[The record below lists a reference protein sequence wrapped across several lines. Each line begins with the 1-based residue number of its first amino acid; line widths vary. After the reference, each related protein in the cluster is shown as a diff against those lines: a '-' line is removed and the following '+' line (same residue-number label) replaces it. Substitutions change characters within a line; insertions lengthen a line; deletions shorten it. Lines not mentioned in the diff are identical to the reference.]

1 MRFFHFFITASI
13 AFVVCAQ
20 VCMTE
25 SKEHSE
31 IVPLTKRALVVATE
45 EDLSS
50 TTPYYSMNHPG
61 KTFYWVAD
69 SKRRSNLYD
78 EA

>member
-1 MRFFHFFITASI
+1 MRFTVFFIAASVAI
-13 AFVVCAQ
+13 ILCAQ
-20 VCMTE
+20 VCTAE
-25 SKEHSE
+25 GREYSE
-31 IVPLTKRALVVATE
+31 IVPLTKRALMVVTE